1 MIALTVSRTIEGTN
15 CDLDVAVA
23 WTSVSKILLKLL
35 TCLWK
40 MSNFPNG
47 SGDLLSAFENRT
59 TSQRVTKNLNMS
71 HSVRKILI
79 KNEASF
85 KLKLALKHQTRTNGD
100 VTYNTRDIIF
110 CKGKYIPI

>member
-1 MIALTVSRTIEGTN
+1 MVLVIYYLPLKIE
-15 CDLDVAVA
+15 LPA
-23 WTSVSKILLKLL
+23 
-35 TCLWK
+35 
-40 MSNFPNG
+40 
-47 SGDLLSAFENRT
+47 
-59 TSQRVTKNLNMS
+59 RVTKNLNML